1 MYQKK
6 KDPTAEEKKEEGM
19 ENWTE
24 EQLREAVEKKHGKE
38 KNKVS
43 FFDLKRK
50 CESLKIKWNFLGNY
64 NRQNLQRVYQGCW
77 VKEVWL
83 VLGVSRCQIGK
94 GLQISSRVTRR

>member
-6 KDPTAEEKKEEGM
+6 KDPTAQEEQKEEGM

-43 FFDLKRK
+43 FFDKK
-50 CESLKIKWNFLGNY
+50 KEN
-64 NRQNLQRVYQGCW
+64 
-77 VKEVWL
+77 VK
-83 VLGVSRCQIGK
+83 VLR
-94 GLQISSRVTRR
+94 

>member
-50 CESLKIKWNFLGNY
+50 CESLKIK
-64 NRQNLQRVYQGCW
+64 
-77 VKEVWL
+77 
-83 VLGVSRCQIGK
+83 
-94 GLQISSRVTRR
+94 

>member
-6 KDPTAEEKKEEGM
+6 KDPTAQEEKKEEGM

-43 FFDLKRK
+43 FFDKKKRK
-50 CESLKIKWNFLGNY
+50 CESLKIK
-64 NRQNLQRVYQGCW
+64 
-77 VKEVWL
+77 
-83 VLGVSRCQIGK
+83 
-94 GLQISSRVTRR
+94 